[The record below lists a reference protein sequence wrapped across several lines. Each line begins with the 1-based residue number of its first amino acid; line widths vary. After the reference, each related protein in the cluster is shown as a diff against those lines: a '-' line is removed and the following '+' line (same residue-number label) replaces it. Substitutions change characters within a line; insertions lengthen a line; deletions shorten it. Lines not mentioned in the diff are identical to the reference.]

1 MKLMRSEKMIL
12 EAGTKAPEFKL
23 LDNEGKVHKLSDYRG
38 QTIVVYFYPKDNTP
52 GCTKEACSF
61 RDSYADF
68 KKAGVEVIGI
78 SPDSEKSHTKFID
91 KYELPFTLLSDPDH
105 KVSKAYGVWGLKK
118 NYGREYEGIYRT
130 TFIIGPEGKIK
141 KVFKNVKPSEH
152 SLEVLAAIKEE

>member
-1 MKLMRSEKMIL
+1 MIL
-12 EAGTKAPEFKL
+12 EAGTKAPEFEL
-23 LDNEGKVHKLSDYRG
+23 MDNQGKVHKLSDYRG

-68 KKAGVEVIGI
+68 RKAGVEVIGI
-78 SPDSEKSHTKFID
+78 SPDSEQSHTKFID

-105 KVSKAYGVWGLKK
+105 KVSEAYGVWGIKK

-130 TFIIGPEGKIK
+130 TFIIGPEGNIK